1 MSGQSNIAIV
11 VPVLGDALELRA
23 LVDRIHSWSEQP
35 REIVVVS
42 AVGDPDLN
50 AFCSA
55 NECRYLESI
64 PCRGAQLDA
73 GAKSAEAPVLWFLH
87 ADAVP
92 YPSSLGDI
100 ALALAEGAESGHFR
114 FKFAG
119 PPSWR
124 KELIEWLVKLRV
136 RMRGIPYG
144 DQGLFARRRAYQ
156 QCGGFPHQPL
166 FEEVELVKKL
176 RARKTF
182 RHLEAPIG
190 VSPRRWERD
199 GWIRRSLANRRLAI
213 RYMLGATAEQ
223 LASSYDQKEG
233 SGGPRTGEETDQ

>member
-11 VPVLGDALELRA
+11 VPVLGDTAELHALI
-23 LVDRIHSWSEQP
+23 DRVHSWSEQP

-42 AVGDPDLN
+42 ADSDPELS
-50 AFCSA
+50 AFCAA
-55 NECRYLESI
+55 NGCRYLESV
-64 PCRGAQLDA
+64 PCRGAQLDS
-73 GAKSAEAPVLWFLH
+73 GARCAEAPVLWFLH

-119 PPSWR
+119 TSTWR

-136 RMRGIPYG
+136 QMGGIAYG
-144 DQGLFARRRAYQ
+144 DQGLFVRRPVYLA
-156 QCGGFPHQPL
+156 CGGFPHQPL
-166 FEEVELVKKL
+166 FEEVSLVRKL

-182 RHLEAPIG
+182 RHLETPIG

-223 LASSYDQKEG
+223 LASSYDQIDG
-233 SGGPRTGEETDQ
+233 SRGEEADQ